1 MIFPLTVT
9 GEPVT
14 ENPVGAISPT
24 LVTVPDPPPPPP
36 PLELIVWKGQ
46 APVIVMLAPATR
58 PGVAV
63 PVPPLAT
70 GRIPVVPVAR
80 GRPVALARLTL
91 DGVPSAGL
99 TRVGLFANTSA
110 PVPVSSLTTPASCAE
125 VVAANWAR
133 VPAVE
138 ALAFSAAW
146 AAVDTGLS
154 RSLVLLALASPTVAA
169 VARAAMAEADTS
181 PVLIGAAV
189 PVPAPAP
196 VATK

>member
-36 PLELIVWKGQ
+36 PAAAIVWFGQ
-46 APVIVMLAPATR
+46 DPVIVTFAPATSA
-58 PGVAV
+58 GVAV
-63 PVPPLAT
+63 PVPPDAT
-70 GRIPVVPVAR
+70 GRSPVTPVVR
-80 GRPVALARLTL
+80 GRPVALARVAL
-91 DGVPSAGL
+91 DGVPK
-99 TRVGLFANTSA
+99 A
-110 PVPVSSLTTPASCAE
+110 PPID
-125 VVAANWAR
+125 
-133 VPAVE
+133 
-138 ALAFSAAW
+138 AFPSRAAW
-146 AAVDTGLS
+146 VAVLIGLL
-154 RSLVLLALASPTVAA
+154 RSLVLLTLASPTVVA